1 MSLSSSEA
9 GRIEQD
15 LDQTRSRLDGH
26 LSELQSRL
34 SPGQVLDDLM
44 RYFRGKEGADF
55 GRSLLDSVRANPLP
69 TAVSG
74 IGLAWLMASS
84 PRGGAA
90 SAPGAAGKVRVY
102 RGTPDLGL
110 QSHDA
115 PNHAAFGKRVSDA
128 EQRTTHEPGEAEH
141 AYADRLD
148 AARGQ
153 AIGLA
158 RGDEETATSYSQRIR
173 EVLDMAQ
180 DTAGRGAHDLRDGA
194 RSAAS
199 GLSSGAQDAVH
210 SLGDA
215 GQRAGS
221 SVMQGGQAAGQAV
234 SQAGGNLVAAISA
247 SPVLLGA
254 LGLAAGALLGAL
266 LPQSEQ
272 EEAALGGVATQARDT
287 ARTLAQQAAD
297 KGGHVAQAVL
307 DTGRD
312 SAQAHGLTDGKSSGE
327 LLDAAMNGSL
337 AKDAKQVAEDVLHA
351 GDDAVREAA
360 PGQDQRP
367 SATSAPPG

>member
-1 MSLSSSEA
+1 MSQPLSET

-55 GRSLLDSVRANPLP
+55 GRSLLESVRANPLP
-69 TAVSG
+69 TAISG

-84 PRGGAA
+84 PRGAA
-90 SAPGAAGKVRVY
+90 SGTSASGAGNVRVY
-102 RGTPDLGL
+102 HGAPDLGL
-110 QSHDA
+110 QA
-115 PNHAAFGKRVSDA
+115 YPALATRVREA
-128 EQRTTHEPGEAEH
+128 EQRTVYEPGEAEH

-158 RGDEETATSYSQRIR
+158 RGAQETAASYGQRIR
-173 EVLDMAQ
+173 EALDMAQ
-180 DTAGRGAHDLRDGA
+180 ETASRGAHDLRDGIG
-194 RSAAS
+194 SAAS
-199 GLSSGAQDAVH
+199 SLSSTAQGAVH
-210 SLGDA
+210 SLGDV

-221 SVMQGGQAAGQAV
+221 GMVQGGQAASQAV
-234 SQAGGNLVAAISA
+234 GQAGGNLVAAVSA

-266 LPQSEQ
+266 LPQSDQ
-272 EEAALGGVATQARDT
+272 EEAALGGVATQAREA
-287 ARTLAQQAAD
+287 ARMLAQQAAD
-297 KGGHVAQAVL
+297 KGGHVAQAVI
-307 DTGRD
+307 DKGRD
-312 SAQAHGLTDGKSSGE
+312 SAQAHGLTEGKSSGD
-327 LLDAAMNGSL
+327 LLDAAMSGSL

-351 GDDAVREAA
+351 GDDAVRKEALGEGQQA
-360 PGQDQRP
+360 P
-367 SATSAPPG
+367 APR

>member
-1 MSLSSSEA
+1 MSQPLSET

-55 GRSLLDSVRANPLP
+55 GRSLLESVRANPLP

-84 PRGGAA
+84 PRGGSAGGPSA
-90 SAPGAAGKVRVY
+90 SGATGRVRVY
-102 RGTPDLGL
+102 PGSPDLGL
-110 QSHDA
+110 QGY
-115 PNHAAFGKRVSDA
+115 PTMVTRVREA
-128 EQRTTHEPGEAEH
+128 EQRTAHEPGEAEH

-158 RGDEETATSYSQRIR
+158 RGAQETAASYGQRIR
-173 EVLDMAQ
+173 EALDMAQ
-180 DTAGRGAHDLRDGA
+180 ETASRGAHDLRDGIG
-194 RSAAS
+194 SAAS
-199 GLSSGAQDAVH
+199 SVSSTAQGAVH

-215 GQRAGS
+215 SQRAGS
-221 SVMQGGQAAGQAV
+221 SMVQGGQAAGQAV
-234 SQAGGNLVAAISA
+234 GQAGGNLAAAVSA

-254 LGLAAGALLGAL
+254 LGLAVGALLGAL

-272 EEAALGGVATQARDT
+272 EEAALGGVATQAREA
-287 ARTLAQQAAD
+287 ARLLAQQAAD
-297 KGGHVAQAVL
+297 RGGHVAQAVI
-307 DTGRD
+307 DKGRD
-312 SAQAHGLTDGKSSGE
+312 SAQSHGLTDGKSPGD
-327 LLDAAMNGSL
+327 LLDAAMSGSL

-351 GDDAVREAA
+351 GDDAVRKEALGEGQQA
-360 PGQDQRP
+360 P
-367 SATSAPPG
+367 APR